1 MVIFHSFLYLYQRVV
16 IEFLTKSLKL
26 AKGQRL
32 TASGMGSKAPA
43 ASKAGPNSQATWE
56 VAQNKSDHFVPLN
69 FTKLDIE
76 QGIWFL
82 SRPSSSFSLELR
94 KIAFLGSWMDRL
106 SAKLDGLPILSPRK
120 TATSAGKMRFQ
131 TFFRLLPWET
141 TFHLKKSEWIRCCAP
156 ERYGSRSVSSD
167 RAISPCDGSTVGPG
181 HPSFR
186 MPI

>member
-1 MVIFHSFLYLYQRVV
+1 MFHRFLYLYQRVV

-43 ASKAGPNSQATWE
+43 ASKVGPSSQATWE
-56 VAQNKSDHFVPLN
+56 VLAQNKSDHFVPLN
-69 FTKLDIE
+69 FIE

-82 SRPSSSFSLELR
+82 SSYRHQASFSLELR
-94 KIAFLGSWMDRL
+94 KIAFLGSGMDRRL
-106 SAKLDGLPILSPRK
+106 SAKLDETPILSPRK

-131 TFFRLLPWET
+131 TCFRLLPWET
-141 TFHLKKSEWIRCCAP
+141 TFPLENSEWIRCCAP

-186 MPI
+186 MLI